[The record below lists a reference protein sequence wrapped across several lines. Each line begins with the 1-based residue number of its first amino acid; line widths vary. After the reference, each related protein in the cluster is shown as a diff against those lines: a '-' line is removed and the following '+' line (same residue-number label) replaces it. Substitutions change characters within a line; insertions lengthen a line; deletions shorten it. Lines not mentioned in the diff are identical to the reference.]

1 MWKHNV
7 VAHYILQDKV
17 PAVLRIYRDTLIT
30 VMKASIKSTV
40 AEMLPV
46 LISRPI
52 DSDSV
57 TGERAADSD
66 GLFISPLNSNILLMV
81 CYLLRILTPTFFEL
95 QFCSWWPIFGK

>member
-1 MWKHNV
+1 MYLDIWYFQRVHSRRDTLITVMWKHNDV
-7 VAHYILQDKV
+7 VPICILQDKV
-17 PAVLRIYRDTLIT
+17 PTVLRIYRDTLIT

-66 GLFISPLNSNILLMV
+66 GLI
-81 CYLLRILTPTFFEL
+81 FF
-95 QFCSWWPIFGK
+95 S

>member
-1 MWKHNV
+1 MGIQNNKVHI
-7 VAHYILQDKV
+7 YILQDKV

-46 LISRPI
+46 LISKPI

-57 TGERAADSD
+57 TGDRAADSD
-66 GLFISPLNSNILLMV
+66 GL
-81 CYLLRILTPTFFEL
+81 TFFFSIQNL
-95 QFCSWWPIFGK
+95 SS

>member
-1 MWKHNV
+1 MWKQNDTVHI
-7 VAHYILQDKV
+7 YILQDKV

-66 GLFISPLNSNILLMV
+66 GLIFFLNS
-81 CYLLRILTPTFFEL
+81 TFFL
-95 QFCSWWPIFGK
+95 HNLLLLTLNSCF